1 MAKLR
6 TQNPGKSVVCNTR
19 LLGEYSLFCV
29 SPFVICMQDLS
40 LRPLLRYSQDNIA
53 SLVLLHTVQLHV
65 VGRVA
70 AILNMKTRRAVHNNF
85 NLNFYL
91 MG

>member
-1 MAKLR
+1 MAPKI
-6 TQNPGKSVVCNTR
+6 QGKWPSYTVIRRGLSGVT
-19 LLGEYSLFCV
+19 
-29 SPFVICMQDLS
+29 PFVICMQDLS

-53 SLVLLHTVQLHV
+53 SLVLHECST
-65 VGRVA
+65 